1 MRSRISISLTI
12 LVRWFNRVSVALADG
27 YGWLNEKNTGSD
39 VFGPLDRRLKIL
51 GGSAFYSTRTIVILC
66 LSIAVLFIGLNI
78 SQKNSKIREEAKE
91 HLVHFFF
98 GAILLFGILT
108 IASIAMR
115 IGIELNR

>member
-1 MRSRISISLTI
+1 MKRRISII
-12 LVRWFNRVSVALADG
+12 LADG

-39 VFGPLDRRLKIL
+39 VFGPLDRKLKIL

-66 LSIAVLFIGLNI
+66 FSIVILFIGLNI
-78 SQKNSKIREEAKE
+78 SQKNSNVREQAKE
-91 HLVHFFF
+91 HLKHFFF
-98 GAILLFGILT
+98 GAILMFGILT